1 MTIIKIDDKEY
12 DSDLI
17 SKEAKNQF
25 DSLRFV
31 EAELQRLHAQAAVL
45 QTAHGAYLNALRQ
58 AITAPSEVDTIKLG

>member
-17 SKEAKNQF
+17 SKEAKDQL

-31 EAELQRLHAQAAVL
+31 EAELQRHQAHMAVL
-45 QTAHGAYLNALRQ
+45 QTARSAYLNALKQ
-58 AITAPSEVDTIKLG
+58 ALLALPAGDTIKLG